1 MNKNCKLTIGAMLLL
16 TTAFSVTE
24 VRAQTCVVPPT
35 CEGLGYDKAA
45 SDCGG
50 LAKLRCPF
58 DDSKYFCTAYTD
70 QNGNKK
76 AEVGD
81 IVYTDAISAEVLP
94 GRIPV
99 GIVFDVSG
107 KMMSIKQ
114 FTSTTDPCGS
124 HAVDGIS
131 GWRLPTLEEAA
142 LIKPNL
148 NIINATLGKISGTT
162 QFKTSSE
169 CLSYNA
175 DLLWLTSSTSAC
187 FAADVSQVTG
197 ENRFADYKCTKT
209 ANNIRDNFSKGCCRK
224 VSANDCHAVNHAFC
238 VREFSGSGAGE
249 AGKVYQVGDAYVSE
263 DGNVIGVVVEVDG
276 SGQHGTVAMAGG
288 SGTNLEATMACANKS
303 TPGHPWKVATGQH
316 ACTLLKNAGSASN
329 WDLTCGIHTSSDA
342 GACVSGTFYSK
353 CMYGSLCNKFYSK
366 CMYGSL
372 CNNKNCTT
380 ESSLSYVCETSF

>member
-16 TTAFSVTE
+16 TTAFSVAE

-35 CEGLGYDKAA
+35 CEGLGYDKTA

-107 KMMSIKQ
+107 KMMSIQQ
-114 FTSTTDPCGS
+114 FNSTADPCGS
-124 HAVDGIS
+124 YSIDGIS

-148 NIINATLGKISGTT
+148 SIINATLGKISGTT
-162 QFKTSSE
+162 QFKTSSA
-169 CLSYNA
+169 CDRGNA
-175 DLLWLTSSTSAC
+175 ELLWLTSSTSAC

-197 ENRFADYKCTKT
+197 ENRFTSSSCNNPSNGSYDYY
-209 ANNIRDNFSKGCCRK
+209 AKGCCRRENADRCNYA
-224 VSANDCHAVNHAFC
+224 SYAFC

-263 DGNVIGVVVEVDG
+263 DGNVVGIVVEVDG
-276 SGQHGTVAMAGG
+276 SGQHGTVALASGT
-288 SGTNLEATMACANKS
+288 GTNLEATMACANKS
-303 TPGHPWKVATGQH
+303 TPGHAWKLATGQH
-316 ACTLLKNAGSASN
+316 TCALLKNAGSAS
-329 WDLTCGIHTSSDA
+329 DCSYSAIGRITCGARSSA
-342 GACVSGTFYSK
+342 GEAVCQNGVWNACTK
-353 CMYGSLCNKFYSK
+353 P
-366 CMYGSL
+366 
-372 CNNKNCTT
+372 NNRTNCTSD
-380 ESSLSYVCETSF
+380 SSLSYVCETSF

>member
-16 TTAFSVTE
+16 TTAFSVAE

-35 CEGLGYDKAA
+35 CEGLGYDKTA

-107 KMMSIKQ
+107 KMMSIQQ

-124 HAVDGIS
+124 HSVDGIS
-131 GWRLPTLEEAA
+131 GWRLPTLEEAS

-162 QFKTSSE
+162 QFKTSIG
-169 CLSYNA
+169 CILQNA
-175 DLLWLTSSTSAC
+175 DLLWKTSSTSAC

-197 ENRFADYKCTKT
+197 ENRFADNQCTTT
-209 ANNIRDNFSKGCCRK
+209 AGDRWDDFSKGCCRK
-224 VSANDCHAVNHAFC
+224 ENASGCYAVNHAFC

-263 DGNVIGVVVEVDG
+263 DGNVVGIVVEVDG
-276 SGQHGTVAMAGG
+276 SGQHGIVALASGT
-288 SGTNLEATMACANKS
+288 GTNLEATMACANKS
-303 TPGHPWKVATGQH
+303 TPGHAWKLATGAH
-316 ACTLLKNAGSASN
+316 TCTLLKNAGTQGDWN
-329 WDLTCGIHTSSDA
+329 LTCGIHTSS
-342 GACVSGTFYSK
+342 GAAICLNGQFTNGCYYS
-353 CMYGSLCNKFYSK
+353 
-366 CMYGSL
+366 
-372 CNNKNCTT
+372 CNNRYNCSTD
-380 ESSLSYVCETSF
+380 SKLSYVCETSF

>member
-35 CEGLGYDKAA
+35 CEGLGYDKTA

-148 NIINATLGKISGTT
+148 DKINATLGKISGTT
-162 QFKTSSE
+162 QFQTSSK
-169 CLSYNA
+169 CSSYNA
-175 DLLWLTSSTSAC
+175 DLLWKTSSTSAC
-187 FAADVSQVTG
+187 FAADVSRVTG
-197 ENRFADYKCTKT
+197 
-209 ANNIRDNFSKGCCRK
+209 NNNGCNNGSDRNGAGCCRREIY
-224 VSANDCHAVNHAFC
+224 STCDAVDHAFC
-238 VREFSGSGAGE
+238 VREFSGSGAGD

-263 DGNVIGVVVEVDG
+263 DGNVVGIVVEVDG
-276 SGQHGTVAMAGG
+276 SRQHGTVALASGT
-288 SGTNLEATMACANKS
+288 GTNLDATMACANKS
-303 TPGHPWKVATGQH
+303 TPGHPWKLATSQH
-316 ACTLLKNAGSASN
+316 ACTLLKNAGSAST
-329 WDLTCGIHTSSDA
+329 WDLTCGVHTSSDA
-342 GACVSGTFYSK
+342 GACVSGNFYST
-353 CMYGSLCNKFYSK
+353 CMYGSLCDSH
-366 CMYGSL
+366 
-372 CNNKNCTT
+372 KNCTT

>member
-16 TTAFSVTE
+16 TTAFSVAE

-81 IVYTDAISAEVLP
+81 IVYTDTISAEVLP

-124 HAVDGIS
+124 HSVDGIS

-148 NIINATLGKISGTT
+148 NIINATLGKISETT
-162 QFKTSSE
+162 QFQTSSE
-169 CLSYNA
+169 CRGYNA

-187 FAADVSQVTG
+187 FAADVSQVIG
-197 ENRFADYKCTKT
+197 ENRFTNFKCTTT
-209 ANNIRDNFSKGCCRK
+209 ANDNWDYFSKGCCRK
-224 VSANDCHAVNHAFC
+224 NNANDCQAVNHAFC
-238 VREFSGSGAGE
+238 VREFSGSGAGD

-263 DGNVIGVVVEVDG
+263 DGNVIGVVVAVDG
-276 SGQHGTVAMAGG
+276 SGQHGTVAMASGT
-288 SGTNLEATMACANKS
+288 GTNLEATMACANKS
-303 TPGHPWKVATGQH
+303 TPGHAWKVATGQH
-316 ACTLLKNAGSASN
+316 ACTLLKNAGSSSN
-329 WDLTCGIHTSSDA
+329 WSMTCGIHTSSDA
-342 GACVSGTFYSK
+342 GICLGGNFYTNK
-353 CMYGSLCNKFYSK
+353 CHYSCDNKY
-366 CMYGSL
+366 
-372 CNNKNCTT
+372 NCTT